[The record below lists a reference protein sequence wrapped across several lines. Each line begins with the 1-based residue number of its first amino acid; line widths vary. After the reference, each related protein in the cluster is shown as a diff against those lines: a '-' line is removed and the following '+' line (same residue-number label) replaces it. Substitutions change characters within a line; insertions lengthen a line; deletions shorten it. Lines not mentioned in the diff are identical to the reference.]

1 MWWKPE
7 APLHFLCSWIKIN
20 EKNKKHFFTTLA
32 CWNSF
37 ILHIMHFLFLV
48 RYSLSL
54 HWRRLFPLSIG
65 RNWEKKGTKVLEVKN
80 LFSLFLWL
88 CLCLWIIIS
97 EIFPSTLAD
106 IFHNS
111 PLSFYRNF
119 QLYAVN
125 FLVHR
130 RLLNIWTEIKH
141 FVLFF
146 CNFCWLYCVNFT

>member
-1 MWWKPE
+1 MK
-7 APLHFLCSWIKIN
+7 
-20 EKNKKHFFTTLA
+20 KNKKHFFTTLA

-37 ILHIMHFLFLV
+37 IAHNAL
-48 RYSLSL
+48 
-54 HWRRLFPLSIG
+54 PLSRAIFSFSPLTSPFSPLDWKKL
-65 RNWEKKGTKVLEVKN
+65 REKGTKVLEVKN

-88 CLCLWIIIS
+88 CVCLWIIIS

-119 QLYAVN
+119 QLYTVN